1 MLKKSFDLKNV
12 PFYNGPTN
20 YVSRRSSCALSTGS
34 DSSPFA
40 VLKGNGEISKFSLF
54 SM

>member
-1 MLKKSFDLKNV
+1 MLKKSFDLKNA
-12 PFYNGPTN
+12 PFYNGP
-20 YVSRRSSCALSTGS
+20 VSRRSSCALSTGS